1 MIKEL
6 KMQDR
11 TRLCLTL
18 DLGSS
23 VKIGHDMLTVSAIA
37 ERPSF
42 TPGRPAYNEVML
54 SICTLPK
61 TVWAIEQTEVFLPE
75 YSVLVNE
82 ITRGKA
88 RIAVHAP
95 QDIKIERV
103 KQ

>member
-1 MIKEL
+1 
-6 KMQDR
+6 MQNK

-23 VKIGHDMLTVSAIA
+23 VKIGQDMLTISAIA
-37 ERPSF
+37 KRPSF
-42 TPGRPAYNEVML
+42 TPSQPAYNEVLL

-61 TVWAIEQTEVFLPE
+61 TVWAVEQTEVVLPE

-82 ITRGKA
+82 ITGGKA
-88 RIAVHAP
+88 RIAVHAS
-95 QDIKIERV
+95 QNIRIERI

>member
-1 MIKEL
+1 
-6 KMQDR
+6 MQDR

-23 VKIGHDMLTVSAIA
+23 VKIGQDILTISAIA

-42 TPGRPAYNEVML
+42 TPNQPAYNEVLL

-61 TVWAIEQTEVFLPE
+61 TVWAVEQTEVFLPE

-88 RIAVHAP
+88 RIAVHAS
-95 QDIKIERV
+95 QNIRIERI